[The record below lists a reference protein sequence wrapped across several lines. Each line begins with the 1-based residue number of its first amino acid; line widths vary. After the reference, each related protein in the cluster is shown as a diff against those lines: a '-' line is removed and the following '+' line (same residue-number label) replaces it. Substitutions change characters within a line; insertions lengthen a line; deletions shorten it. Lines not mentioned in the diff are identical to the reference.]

1 MILHSQIAFAI
12 FFAEKVN
19 RIAKA
24 LEESPSYV
32 PYDSEIVRTDLV
44 FDEFVPVP
52 ESQVVRIIT
61 NSRSATCGLDPLPT
75 CLVKKCVLE
84 LSPIITRII
93 NMSFQEGYFPNRL
106 KHANI
111 SPLLKKVQ
119 LDSEDLKNY
128 RPIANLAFLGKI
140 VERAAISQIIEHL
153 SCNNL
158 YPSSQS
164 AYRPHHSCETAL
176 VRVYKQ

>member
-1 MILHSQIAFAI
+1 MYRLCTPRKTRTLPRHNDNDTPLTDRFCN
-12 FFAEKVN
+12 FFAEKIN
-19 RIAKA
+19 RIDRIAKA

-75 CLVKKCVLE
+75 CLVKKSVLE

-106 KHANI
+106 KHVNI

-119 LDSEDLKNY
+119 LDSEELKN
-128 RPIANLAFLGKI
+128 
-140 VERAAISQIIEHL
+140 
-153 SCNNL
+153 
-158 YPSSQS
+158 
-164 AYRPHHSCETAL
+164 
-176 VRVYKQ
+176 